1 MLERFFKRKNK
12 SNYPSNEFERTIVKI
27 TTDGTEWENFYSKL
41 LWVDLIVITDG
52 AEPKIEGD
60 EASIRLVALD
70 SGHIPVFTSIDRIYD
85 QGVIKEKV
93 PVISVKGQD
102 LLDFTKG
109 SPIVINPYSAHVKE
123 LQPEEIENLLEGRI
137 DQTIEE
143 LKNQPSVY
151 ELQELENLF
160 VSAIKRQEKLIY
172 IDGYRKKSL
181 DIKTE
186 QLLLQSIADFERIV
200 QKVPHHWQSYFA
212 KAKAFQRLGEHQKAL
227 DTLNAAMKIEPKN
240 HLIPLE
246 ASVEA
251 VNLKDLDKALMYSK
265 LALKI
270 APKNHVLHGNHAIN
284 LLVAGRNDEAQETI
298 NEGLQIKKNDRT
310 NQHIKQLIEAVVS
323 GEKSTPTFED
333 LLGS

>member
-1 MLERFFKRKNK
+1 MNLKGRL
-12 SNYPSNEFERTIVKI
+12 
-27 TTDGTEWENFYSKL
+27 WKL
-41 LWVDLIVITDG
+41 LPTEQNG
-52 AEPKIEGD
+52 KISTRNSYGS
-60 EASIRLVALD
+60 SIRLVALD
-70 SGHIPVFTSIDRIYD
+70 SGHIPVFTGIDRIYD

-143 LKNQPSVY
+143 LKNQPSV
-151 ELQELENLF
+151 
-160 VSAIKRQEKLIY
+160 
-172 IDGYRKKSL
+172 DGYRKKSL

-200 QKVPHHWQSYFA
+200 QKVPHHWQSYFS

-240 HLIPLE
+240 HLIPLTR
-246 ASVEA
+246 
-251 VNLKDLDKALMYSK
+251 
-265 LALKI
+265 
-270 APKNHVLHGNHAIN
+270 
-284 LLVAGRNDEAQETI
+284 LLCTQN
-298 NEGLQIKKNDRT
+298 
-310 NQHIKQLIEAVVS
+310 
-323 GEKSTPTFED
+323 
-333 LLGS
+333 